1 MKLVLNKT
9 YGAFKMPPEIMDKYG
24 YESPYDSIARD
35 NPDLIEYVERYGYD
49 YPRGTCLK
57 VVTISDEATDFEI
70 LEYDG
75 VESVVYVVD
84 GKLYWA

>member
-9 YGAFKMPPEIMDKYG
+9 YGAFEMPPEIMDKYG
-24 YESPYDSIARD
+24 YESQYDSIARD
-35 NPDLIEYVERYGYD
+35 NPDLIEYVKRYGYVC
-49 YPRGTCLK
+49 RGTDLR

-75 VESVVYVVD
+75 VESVVYVVG
-84 GKLYWA
+84 GKLCWA

>member
-24 YESPYDSIARD
+24 FESPYDSIARD
-35 NPDLIEYVERYGYD
+35 NPDLIEYVERYGYVRRD
-49 YPRGTCLK
+49 TDLR

-70 LEYDG
+70 LSYDG
-75 VESVVYVVD
+75 LESVVYVVD
-84 GKLYWA
+84 GKLCWA